1 LKVHIIRL
9 WKFLRFQNNTKNPT
23 QMARHRNLKNKI
35 PMKLIKIL
43 ISSFFLFSACT
54 KKDHTID
61 FTFLQLNDVYE
72 IAPIQ
77 GGAFGGMARVETV
90 HKDLLKEN
98 KNTMLFMA
106 GDFLNPS
113 LIGTLKLGGARVKGK
128 QMVEVMNAMNFDLV
142 AFGNHEFD
150 VSKDD
155 LQKRL
160 NESNFP
166 WISANVKLKTKDM
179 VSSFYKERKGK
190 QQPVHKTFTKELI
203 DEDGTKIKV
212 GFISVC
218 IPSNPKE
225 FVQYESMFEKAK
237 ESYAALK
244 DKVDV
249 VFGLTHVKLE
259 NDKRIAKLIPNL
271 PLIMG
276 GHEHTNS
283 SNFVGNV
290 QISKADANA
299 KTVYIHRISFDK
311 KTKKTQIISELKEI
325 NTAIKEDQK
334 VAAIVSKWQ
343 QVLNTKLNE
352 IISNPDEVIYNATT
366 PLDGR
371 DIPIRSVQTN
381 LGSIIT
387 NAMSFAFEGNVDAA
401 LVNGGSIRIDDQLS
415 DAITAVDIFR
425 VLPYG
430 GAILKVDI
438 TGHLL
443 KRILQY
449 GSLAAGTGAYL
460 QRYNATFDG
469 ENWSIAGQILEVQK
483 TYTVAFSDY
492 LLKGLD
498 IPFLSDT
505 SAGVLEI
512 YRPKD
517 SEVSSDIRKAVIA
530 YLKTK

>member
-1 LKVHIIRL
+1 
-9 WKFLRFQNNTKNPT
+9 
-23 QMARHRNLKNKI
+23 MKI
-35 PMKLIKIL
+35 IKI
-43 ISSFFLFSACT
+43 FLLSVIILTSC
-54 KKDHTID
+54 KKNDDVIN

-113 LIGTLKLGGARVKGK
+113 LIGTLKVGGERLKGK

-166 WISANVKLKTKDM
+166 WISANVKLKTKDTL
-179 VSSFYKERKGK
+179 SSFYKERKGK
-190 QQPVHKTFTKELI
+190 QQPVNKTFVKEFT
-203 DEDGTKIKV
+203 DADGTKIKI

-218 IPSNPKE
+218 IPSNPKDHVE
-225 FVQYESMFEKAK
+225 YGNMFAEAKA
-237 ESYAALK
+237 SYADLK
-244 DKVDV
+244 DHVDV
-249 VFGLTHVKLE
+249 VFGLTHVKLA
-259 NDKRIAKLIPNL
+259 NDKKIAKLLPDL

-276 GHEHTNS
+276 GHEHENS
-283 SNFVGNV
+283 INFVGDV

-299 KTVYIHRISFDK
+299 KTVFVHRISYDK
-311 KTKKTQIISELKEI
+311 KTKKTLVTSELKEI
-325 NTAIKEDQK
+325 NSAIKEDEK
-334 VAAIVSKWQ
+334 VVAIVTKWQ
-343 QVLNTKLNE
+343 DILNTKLKD
-352 IISNPDEVIYNATT
+352 IISNPAEVVYTANI

-371 DIPIRSVQTN
+371 DTPIRSIQTN
-381 LGSIIT
+381 LGAVIT
-387 NAMSFAFEGNVDAA
+387 KAMSFGFNNEVDAA

-430 GAILKVDI
+430 GAVLKIDI
-438 TGHLL
+438 TGRLL
-443 KRILQY
+443 KRVLQY
-449 GSLAAGTGAYL
+449 GKLAEGTGAYL
-460 QRYNATFDG
+460 QRYNATVVDKVWYIRG
-469 ENWSIAGQILEVQK
+469 KSLNETK

-498 IPFLSDT
+498 IPFLSDK
-505 SAGVLEI
+505 SAGVLKI
-512 YRPKD
+512 YKPSGKEL
-517 SEVSSDIRKAVIA
+517 STDIRKVVIA
-530 YLKTK
+530 YLKLETKKRAN

>member
-1 LKVHIIRL
+1 
-9 WKFLRFQNNTKNPT
+9 
-23 QMARHRNLKNKI
+23 MKI
-35 PMKLIKIL
+35 IKI
-43 ISSFFLFSACT
+43 FLLSVIILTSC
-54 KKDHTID
+54 KKNDGVIN

-113 LIGTLKLGGARVKGK
+113 LIGTLKVGGERVKGK

-166 WISANVKLKTKDM
+166 WISANVKLKTEDS

-190 QQPVHKTFTKELI
+190 QQPVNKTFVKEI
-203 DEDGTKIKV
+203 TDADGTKIKI

-218 IPSNPKE
+218 IPSNPKDHVE
-225 FVQYESMFEKAK
+225 YGNMFAEAKA
-237 ESYAALK
+237 SYAALK
-244 DKVDV
+244 DHVDI
-249 VFGLTHVKLE
+249 VFGLTHVKLA
-259 NDKRIAKLIPNL
+259 NDKKIAKLLPNL

-276 GHEHTNS
+276 GHEHAS
-283 SNFVGNV
+283 STNFVGNV

-299 KTVYIHRISFDK
+299 KTVFVHRVSYDK
-311 KTKKTQIISELKEI
+311 KTKKTLVVSELKEI
-325 NTAIKEDQK
+325 NPAIKEDEK
-334 VAAIVSKWQ
+334 VAAIVIKWQ
-343 QVLNTKLNE
+343 DVLNTKLKD
-352 IISNPDEVIYNATT
+352 IISNPAEVVFTADT

-371 DIPIRSVQTN
+371 DAPIRSTQTN
-381 LGSIIT
+381 LGAVIT
-387 NAMSFAFEGNVDAA
+387 KAMSFGFNDAVDAA
-401 LVNGGSIRIDDQLS
+401 FVNGGSIRIDDQLS

-430 GAILKVDI
+430 GAVLKVDI
-438 TGHLL
+438 TGRLL
-443 KRILQY
+443 KRVLQF
-449 GSLAAGTGAYL
+449 GKLAAGTGAYL
-460 QRYNATFDG
+460 QRYNATVANKVWYISG
-469 ENWSIAGQILEVQK
+469 KPLNEAK

-492 LLKGLD
+492 LLKGFD
-498 IPFLSDT
+498 IPFLSDK
-505 SAGVLEI
+505 SAGVLKI
-512 YRPKD
+512 YKPSGKEL
-517 SEVSSDIRKAVIA
+517 STDIRKVVIA
-530 YLKTK
+530 FLKLETKKRAN

>member
-1 LKVHIIRL
+1 
-9 WKFLRFQNNTKNPT
+9 
-23 QMARHRNLKNKI
+23 MKI
-35 PMKLIKIL
+35 IKI
-43 ISSFFLFSACT
+43 FLLSIILLTSC
-54 KKDHTID
+54 KKNDNVIN

-113 LIGTLKLGGARVKGK
+113 LIGTLKVGGERVKGK

-166 WISANVKLKTKDM
+166 WISANVKLKIKDS

-190 QQPVHKTFTKELI
+190 QQPVNKTLVKEI
-203 DEDGTKIKV
+203 TDADGTKIKI

-218 IPSNPKE
+218 IPSNPKDHVE
-225 FVQYESMFEKAK
+225 YGNMFIEAKA
-237 ESYAALK
+237 SYAALK
-244 DKVDV
+244 EEVDI
-249 VFGLTHVKLE
+249 VFGLTHVKLA

-276 GHEHTNS
+276 GHEHENS
-283 SNFVGNV
+283 INFVGDV

-311 KTKKTQIISELKEI
+311 KTKKTTIISELKEI
-325 NTAIKEDQK
+325 NSAIKEDEK
-334 VAAIVSKWQ
+334 VGKIVNKWQ
-343 QVLNTKLNE
+343 KILTSKIKEIVKNPAE
-352 IISNPDEVIYNATT
+352 IIYKTAV

-371 DIPIRSVQTN
+371 DTPIRSIQTN
-381 LGSIIT
+381 LGQVIT
-387 NAMSFAFEGNVDAA
+387 EAMSYAYQDEVDCA
-401 LVNGGSIRIDDQLS
+401 LVNGGSIRIDDQLTGN
-415 DAITAVDIFR
+415 ITAVAIFR

-430 GAILKVDI
+430 GPILKVKI
-438 TGHLL
+438 NGSLL
-443 KRILQY
+443 KRVLDF
-449 GSLAAGTGAYL
+449 GFLAAGTGAYL
-460 QRYNATFDG
+460 QRFNAEKIGDTWFV
-469 ENWSIAGQILEVQK
+469 NNKALNRNK

-492 LLKGLD
+492 LLKGFD

-505 SAGVLEI
+505 SPGVLET
-512 YRPKD
+512 YTPKE
-517 SEVSSDIRKAVIA
+517 SELAYDIRKAVIS

>member
-1 LKVHIIRL
+1 
-9 WKFLRFQNNTKNPT
+9 
-23 QMARHRNLKNKI
+23 MKI
-35 PMKLIKIL
+35 IKIL
-43 ISSFFLFSACT
+43 VFALITFTSCQQ
-54 KKDHTID
+54 KEDVIN

-90 HKDLLKEN
+90 HKELLEEN

-113 LIGTLKLGGARVKGK
+113 LIGTLKVAGERVKGK

-150 VSKDD
+150 VSKED

-160 NESNFP
+160 NESTFP
-166 WISANVKLKTKDM
+166 WISANVKLKTKEEAPI
-179 VSSFYKERKGK
+179 SFYKEVNGK
-190 QQPVHKTFTKELI
+190 KINVHKTYIKEFK
-203 DEDGTKIKV
+203 DADGTKIKI

-218 IPSNPKE
+218 IPSNPKDH
-225 FVQYESMFEKAK
+225 VTYGNMFEQAKA
-237 ESYAALK
+237 SYAALK
-244 DKVDV
+244 NKVDV
-249 VFGLTHVKLE
+249 VFGLTHVKLA

-283 SNFVGNV
+283 LNFVGNV

-299 KTVYIHRISFDK
+299 KTVFIHRISYNK
-311 KTKKTQIISELKEI
+311 KTKKTLVTSELKEI
-325 NTAIKEDQK
+325 NNTIKEDEK
-334 VAAIVSKWQ
+334 VAAIVTKWQ
-343 QVLNTKLNE
+343 DVLNTKLKN
-352 IISNPDEVIYNATT
+352 IIKNPSEVIYKAKI

-371 DIPIRSVQTN
+371 DAPIRSTQTN
-381 LGSIIT
+381 LGQVIT
-387 NAMSFAFEGNVDAA
+387 KAMSFAYEDRVDAA

-415 DAITAVDIFR
+415 GNITAVSIFR

-430 GAILKVDI
+430 GAVLKVEI
-438 TGHLL
+438 KGSLL
-443 KRILQY
+443 KRVLDY
-449 GSLAAGTGAYL
+449 GVLAAGTGAYL
-460 QRYNATFDG
+460 QRHHVAMEGKKWFISG
-469 ENWSIAGQILEVQK
+469 KPLETTK

-498 IPFLSDT
+498 IPFLSDK
-505 SAGVLEI
+505 SAGVLSI
-512 YRPKD
+512 YKPK
-517 SEVSSDIRKAVIA
+517 ENELTFDIRKSVIA
-530 YLKTK
+530 YLKMK